1 MMKKNTIAIL
11 AAVAVSISCNHAS
24 AQTKMTLQQLYDRAE
39 KESKII
45 SVDKIGLEAAN
56 EAVEV
61 AKNEVLPKVNASLSL
76 SYIGSALLMSR
87 GFSTGGTTDVIVA
100 GLGPQKVEN
109 GFQDNPHWGNMFTV
123 QALQVVY
130 AGGAINAGIR
140 MAELSKEMAVLDIT
154 KSRQEVRFM
163 LTGFYLDLCKMKN
176 LIEVID
182 RNIEQTERVIE
193 NMEARKRQGMVLQ
206 RDITRYELQLKN
218 MELSKVKME
227 DAMEIINHQMVTTL
241 HLPEGTVVDPDTKLL
256 DEDYL
261 SLQKLASSDVWM
273 DTAMDNN
280 VGIRKTELATEMAEQ
295 KIKTVKAEKMPTVA
309 LVFEDNLFGPYT
321 NDLIPVNAN
330 VNAWYVGVG
339 VKYNLSSLWTNKR
352 KMNKAR
358 FDLMQSQE
366 RVELTKE
373 AVGNEVKA
381 AYVNLLTAFK
391 EEQTMKKQVEMAQ
404 QNYSVVYKRYQ
415 NGLSLLTDM
424 LDASNMT
431 LAADMDL
438 VNARLAMLYAYYKLK
453 YATNSL

>member
-1 MMKKNTIAIL
+1 MKRNMIAIVTGI
-11 AAVAVSISCNHAS
+11 AAFFACKHIA

-39 KESKII
+39 HESKII
-45 SVDKIGLEAAN
+45 SIDKIGLEAAN
-56 EAVEV
+56 EAVEI
-61 AKNEVLPKVNASLSL
+61 AKNEMLPKVNASLSF

-154 KSRQEVRFM
+154 KSRQDVKFM
-163 LTGFYLDLCKMKN
+163 LTSFYLDLCKMKN
-176 LIEVID
+176 LLDVID
-182 RNIEQTERVIE
+182 RNIEQTKKVIE
-193 NMEARKRQGMVLQ
+193 NMEAKKRQGMVLQ

-218 MELSKVKME
+218 MELSKVKMQ
-227 DAMEIINHQMVTTL
+227 DAMEIINQQIVTTL
-241 HLPEGTVVDPDTKLL
+241 HLPEGTVVDPDTQQLDDDSLL
-256 DEDYL
+256 
-261 SLQKLASSDVWM
+261 LQELASRDVWI
-273 DTAMDNN
+273 DSAMDNN
-280 VGIRKTELATEMAEQ
+280 VGIRNTELATQMAEQ

-309 LVFEDNLFGPYT
+309 LVFEDNFFGPYT
-321 NDLIPVNAN
+321 NDIIPVNAN
-330 VNAWYVGVG
+330 VNAWFVGVG

-358 FDLMQSQE
+358 YDLLQSLE
-366 RVELTKE
+366 RAELTKE
-373 AVGNEVKA
+373 VVGNEVKA

-431 LAADMDL
+431 LAAEMDL
-438 VNARLAMLYAYYKLK
+438 VNARLAILYAYYKLK